1 MPRKPD
7 PIDPAI
13 IARAVR
19 FDATIFLGTGRYH
32 TGSFDNLK
40 DARDAARQFGEV
52 VRNGRKG
59 MVYAISPEGR
69 STIIPLDSQPDR
81 THDAGPVCSAASRM

>member
-7 PIDPAI
+7 PIDPAT
-13 IARAVR
+13 IASAVR

-40 DARDAARQFGEV
+40 DAREAARQFGEV

-59 MVYAISPEGR
+59 MVYAITAEGR
-69 STIIPLDSQPDR
+69 SIFVPT
-81 THDAGPVCSAASRM
+81 TFDAAAIASH

>member
-32 TGSFDNLK
+32 TGSFDNLE

-59 MVYAISPEGR
+59 MVYAVTPEGR
-69 STIIPLDSQPDR
+69 SIFVPATFTADAIPAQ
-81 THDAGPVCSAASRM
+81 

>member
-7 PIDPAI
+7 PIDTATI
-13 IARAVR
+13 GRAVR

-32 TGSFDNLK
+32 TGSFDNLA

-52 VRNGRKG
+52 VKNGRQG
-59 MVYAISPEGR
+59 MVYAITPQGR
-69 STIIPLDSQPDR
+69 SVFVPATFNAEVIASQ
-81 THDAGPVCSAASRM
+81 

>member
-32 TGSFDNLK
+32 TGSFDNLE

-59 MVYAISPEGR
+59 MVYAVSPEGR
-69 STIIPLDSQPDR
+69 SIFVPADYR
-81 THDAGPVCSAASRM
+81 CGA